1 MKWEQYR
8 SVMERY
14 AIKTDDMATEDAY
27 FMSTHMPFSSLEL
40 FRGGYYEE
48 GKMPAPTKLM
58 SEDQVFDELIYN
70 PDNEHRM
77 VIVRGNHGTGKS
89 HLIRYLKGKFERSP
103 STVYN
108 PATEQLVFLRRLNN
122 SVRGAFSQLLEQEAI
137 KDPDVAEKLRKFVAS
152 SDSKDEDS
160 FKTEILY
167 AYIAAVR
174 NDVTGETYKA
184 VKCRDIASYLA
195 DSRVSEYLLR
205 EGGAISKC
213 YTVITAPSNQ
223 ILQDTTIFTDE
234 DFNVSKIIRA
244 VMKQGDP
251 QASLFASSLKGDDFE
266 ITKLINYLNGFTREV
281 IQRCADISSE
291 NAETIFA
298 QLRRDLKKQGK
309 NLTIFIEDFTGFTGI
324 DQELITALSYE
335 HGGDYKDLCRVTS
348 VIGITNDYY
357 YAFRGNFKDRVTHQ
371 IEVTEGSYGTDEFIV
386 QMAGR
391 YLNAI
396 YSDPAELRSWNE
408 AGADLSDLPVSD
420 FKPPCDWETTTIEGK
435 QVTLY
440 PFNRHSLVA
449 LYDALATKSPRMFLK
464 NVIRAQLKEY
474 FDGKLYGDGWYFPI
488 NPSNAQMANDPH
500 SSSIDRLENISGDDK
515 NRLKAVFAIWGD
527 GSAAGVKEA
536 DGTLWFG
543 GLKQAFLADIG
554 LDAFT
559 GIGEIVDKSTG
570 KAVAPEN
577 KPNPVVGGGSKPEQK
592 PVTPEPPKVKPPVDG
607 ATKNYLK
614 FKSDITAWF
623 TKGETLKFD
632 ADYRGWLRTLVR
644 GDSKQCGAIN
654 WQDIGVPAYIAEER
668 LSDLGCYYVDD
679 QSSPANVEK
688 AIVYMDRSSESRDAL
703 MALNELN
710 YAKGWDFDGA
720 AYYQQRLITWLER
733 RKSQIIEKVT
743 AVKEGEGSLPVL
755 EWCLTI
761 QYLKACILG
770 HKIDTT
776 SPYTVINALL
786 RDYTKADNRLDKDS
800 KKPSKNTRAWND
812 MMQFVLNRKSDF
824 DSALVFLKQ
833 ASATTMGA
841 VHFAVDPNTKS
852 CYRTDELIIAVE
864 KLMAAGWDI
873 EATLP
878 NNIPQKHL
886 LYNPASLLK
895 ALYPSVKKAMAAE
908 MQESRNVMEKL
919 EGYVGELTQPNLLA
933 TLAAIQNLFSTFSA
947 NGIMGSKEL
956 RDKYEKAPIDSAK
969 TIVANVD
976 LINNAASAPVVMQLS
991 TLATNPLDV
1000 LYGFLRDIQTIAQT
1014 AEQEED
1020 KAKKAIAQIGGFAGT
1035 EALSEAALAS
1045 LDELYTQLE
1054 NMEVRENAVN

>member
-58 SEDQVFDELIYN
+58 SEDEVFEQLIYN
-70 PDNEHRM
+70 PDNDHRM
-77 VIVRGNHGTGKS
+77 IIVRGNHGTGKS

-122 SVRGAFSQLLEQEAI
+122 SVRGAFSQLLEQDAI

-174 NDVTGETYKA
+174 NDVSGETYKA
-184 VKCRDIASYLA
+184 VRCRDIASYLA

-213 YTVITAPSNQ
+213 YNVITAPSNQ

-251 QASLFASSLKGDDFE
+251 QASLFASVIKGDDFE

-281 IQRCADISSE
+281 VQRCADISSE

-335 HGGDYKDLCRVTS
+335 HGGDYQDLCRVTS

-371 IEVTEGSYGTDEFIV
+371 IEVTDRSYGTNEFIT
-386 QMAGR
+386 QMAAR

-396 YSDPAELRSWNE
+396 YCDPAELRAWNE
-408 AGADLSDLPVSD
+408 SGAVLSDMPIND
-420 FKPPCDWETTTIEGK
+420 FTPPCDWETATIAGK

-440 PFNRHSLVA
+440 PFNRHALLSL
-449 LYDALATKSPRMFLK
+449 YESLATKSPRMFLK

-474 FDGKLYGDGWYFPI
+474 FDAKLYGDAWYFPV
-488 NPSNAQMANDPH
+488 NPSNVQMANDPH
-500 SSSIDRLENISGDDK
+500 SSSIDRLENITPDDK

-527 GSAAGVKEA
+527 GSATGIKEA
-536 DGTLWFG
+536 DGSLWFG
-543 GLKQAFLADIG
+543 GLRQAFLADIG
-554 LDAFT
+554 LNSFT
-559 GIGEIVDKSTG
+559 GIGTILDKSTG
-570 KAVAPEN
+570 QAVSPAA
-577 KPNPVVGGGSKPEQK
+577 KPKPTGGAGTGPSQK
-592 PVTPEPPKVKPPVDG
+592 PVDPQPPKIDK
-607 ATKNYLK
+607 ATKDYLK
-614 FKSDITAWF
+614 YKSDITTWF
-623 TKGETLKFD
+623 TQKEKLKYD
-632 ADYRGWLRTLVR
+632 ADYRNWLRILIR
-644 GDSKQCGAIN
+644 GEAKQSGAIN

-668 LSDLGCYYVDD
+668 LSDLPCYYIDD
-679 QSSPANVEK
+679 QSNPANVEK
-688 AIVYMDRSSESRDAL
+688 AIVYLDRSAESRDVL
-703 MALNELN
+703 MALNEFN
-710 YAKGWDFDGA
+710 YANGWDFEGA

-733 RKSQIIEKVT
+733 WKPQIIEKVT
-743 AVKEGEGSLPVL
+743 ASKQGEPPLPVL

-770 HKIDTT
+770 QKVDTSSPLAAIKSLFKEFKKDDKIIRNTQEWKDLIQFVVNRKADFE
-776 SPYTVINALL
+776 SALALL
-786 RDYTKADNRLDKDS
+786 QK
-800 KKPSKNTRAWND
+800 
-812 MMQFVLNRKSDF
+812 
-824 DSALVFLKQ
+824 
-833 ASATTMGA
+833 ASATIMGA
-841 VHFAVDPNTKS
+841 VHFSVDPTTKT
-852 CYRTDELIIAVE
+852 CYRADDLIIAVE
-864 KLMAAGWDI
+864 KLMAADWDI
-873 EATLP
+873 ADTLP
-878 NNIPQKHL
+878 RDIPKNHL
-886 LYNPASLLK
+886 LYNQASLLK
-895 ALYPSVKKAMAAE
+895 ALYQSVKKAMAADARE
-908 MQESRNVMEKL
+908 AETVINGLKE
-919 EGYVGELTQPNLLA
+919 YVGELTQENLVA
-933 TLAAIQNLFSTFSA
+933 TLSAIQNLFAVYGA
-947 NGIMGSKEL
+947 NGVVGSGDLRVKYDKPPIETAKEIL
-956 RDKYEKAPIDSAK
+956 DQASLITSVATASAVKQLTAYSSNPLNALSITLDDFKAIEEKAK
-969 TIVANVD
+969 
-976 LINNAASAPVVMQLS
+976 
-991 TLATNPLDV
+991 
-1000 LYGFLRDIQTIAQT
+1000 
-1014 AEQEED
+1014 QEEA
-1020 KAKKAIAQIGGFAGT
+1020 KANKDISKAGGFVGNDDVT
-1035 EALSEAALAS
+1035 KAALES
-1045 LDELYTQLE
+1045 LQTLYTQIE
-1054 NMEVRENAVN
+1054 NMEVNTNAVN

>member
-8 SVMERY
+8 SVMEKY

-58 SEDQVFDELIYN
+58 SEDEVFEQLIYN

-103 STVYN
+103 STIYN

-122 SVRGAFSQLLEQEAI
+122 SVRGAFSQLLEQGAI

-174 NDVTGETYKA
+174 NDMSGETYKA

-195 DSRVSEYLLR
+195 DSRVSEHLLR
-205 EGGAISKC
+205 EGGAISRC
-213 YTVITAPSNQ
+213 YNVITAPSNQ
-223 ILQDTTIFTDE
+223 ILQDTTIFTEE

-251 QASLFASSLKGDDFE
+251 QASLFAASLKGDDFE
-266 ITKLINYLNGFTREV
+266 ITKLINYLNRFTREV

-335 HGGDYKDLCRVTS
+335 HGGDYADLCRVTS

-371 IEVTEGSYGTDEFIV
+371 IEVTERSYGTDEFII

-396 YSDPAELRSWNE
+396 YCDPTQLHHWTDS
-408 AGADLSDLPVSD
+408 GADLSELPISD
-420 FKPPCDWETTTIEGK
+420 FTPPCEWDTTTIGEK
-435 QVTLY
+435 KVTLY
-440 PFNRHSLVA
+440 PFNRHA
-449 LYDALATKSPRMFLK
+449 LLTLYESLATKSPRMFLK

-474 FDGKLYGDGWYFPI
+474 FDGKQYGDGWYFPL
-488 NPSNAQMANDPH
+488 NPSNAQMSNDPH
-500 SSSIDRLENISGDDK
+500 SSSIDRLESMSSDDK

-527 GSAAGVKEA
+527 GSASGVKDI
-536 DGTLWFG
+536 DGTLRFG
-543 GLKQAFLADIG
+543 GLNQAFLADVG
-554 LDAFT
+554 LNTFT

-570 KAVAPEN
+570 KAVSPT
-577 KPNPVVGGGSKPEQK
+577 VTSK
-592 PVTPEPPKVKPPVDG
+592 PVTTSGSNSVHHPTTPEPLKAKPPVDG
-607 ATKNYLK
+607 ATKNYRK
-614 FKSDITAWF
+614 FKDDITAWF
-623 TKGETLKFD
+623 TKGETLKYD
-632 ADYRGWLRTLVR
+632 PDYRGWLRTLIR
-644 GDSKQCGAIN
+644 GDSRQCGAIN
-654 WQDIGVPAYIAEER
+654 WQDSIR
-668 LSDLGCYYVDD
+668 
-679 QSSPANVEK
+679 
-688 AIVYMDRSSESRDAL
+688 RD
-703 MALNELN
+703 
-710 YAKGWDFDGA
+710 
-720 AYYQQRLITWLER
+720 
-733 RKSQIIEKVT
+733 
-743 AVKEGEGSLPVL
+743 
-755 EWCLTI
+755 
-761 QYLKACILG
+761 
-770 HKIDTT
+770 
-776 SPYTVINALL
+776 
-786 RDYTKADNRLDKDS
+786 
-800 KKPSKNTRAWND
+800 TREWND
-812 MMQFVLNRKSDF
+812 MIQFILNRKADF
-824 DSALVFLKQ
+824 DSALTFLKQ

-852 CYRTDELIIAVE
+852 CYRTDELVLAVE
-864 KLMAAGWDI
+864 KLMAADWDI

-878 NNIPQKHL
+878 GSIPQKHL
-886 LYNPASLLK
+886 LYNPATLLK
-895 ALYPSVKKAMAAE
+895 ALYPSVKKAMVADTQEAAK
-908 MQESRNVMEKL
+908 VVGKL
-919 EGYVGELTQPNLLA
+919 EEYIGELNQKNLID
-933 TLAAIQNLFSTFSA
+933 TLSAIQELFSVFSA
-947 NGIMGSKEL
+947 NGIIGSTEL
-956 RDKYEKAPIDSAK
+956 RVKYEKPPIETAK
-969 TIVANVD
+969 TVMGHVK
-976 LINNAASAPVVMQLS
+976 LINDAASVQAVKQLTAYS
-991 TLATNPLDV
+991 GNSLHV
-1000 LYGFLRDIQTIAQT
+1000 LYDFLRDIQ
-1014 AEQEED
+1014 
-1020 KAKKAIAQIGGFAGT
+1020 AIAQKADQEGAKAQKDIAATGGFAGA
-1035 EALSEAALAS
+1035 EALSEAALSSMEA
-1045 LDELYTQLE
+1045 LYAQLE
-1054 NMEVRENAVN
+1054 NMEVYENAVN

>member
-8 SVMERY
+8 TVMERY

-58 SEDQVFDELIYN
+58 SEDEVFEQLICN

-89 HLIRYLKGKFERSP
+89 HLIRYLKGKFEKSP
-103 STVYN
+103 STVYH

-122 SVRGAFSQLLEQEAI
+122 SVRGALSQLLEQDAI
-137 KDPDVAEKLRKFVAS
+137 RDPDVSEKLRKFVVS

-174 NDVTGETYKA
+174 NDVSGETYKA
-184 VKCRDIASYLA
+184 VRCRDIASYLA

-205 EGGAISKC
+205 EGGAISRC
-213 YTVITAPSNQ
+213 YNVITAPSNQ

-309 NLTIFIEDFTGFTGI
+309 NLTIFVEDFTGFTGI

-335 HGGDYKDLCRVTS
+335 HGGDYADLCRVTS

-371 IEVTEGSYGTDEFIV
+371 IEVTERSYGTDEFIV

-396 YSDPAELRSWNE
+396 YCDPAELRSWAE
-408 AGADLSDLPVSD
+408 SGANLIDLPISD
-420 FKPPCDWETTTIEGK
+420 FAPPCEWETTVIGDK
-435 QVTLY
+435 KATLY
-440 PFNRHSLVA
+440 PFNRHALLSL
-449 LYDALATKSPRMFLK
+449 YESLATKSPRMFLK

-488 NPSNAQMANDPH
+488 NPSNAQMSNDPH
-500 SSSIDRLENISGDDK
+500 SSSIDRLESMSSDDK
-515 NRLKAVFAIWGD
+515 NRLKAIFAIWGN
-527 GSAAGVKEA
+527 GSAYGVKDT
-536 DGTLWFG
+536 DGTLLFG
-543 GLKQAFLADIG
+543 GLNQAFLADVG
-554 LDAFT
+554 LQAFT
-559 GIGEIVDKSTG
+559 GIGEIVDKTTG
-570 KAVAPEN
+570 QAVAPGAI
-577 KPNPVVGGGSKPEQK
+577 PRLAAGGGNTSSQQS
-592 PVTPEPPKVKPPVDG
+592 VTPEPSKVKPPVNA
-607 ATKNYLK
+607 ATKNYQK
-614 FKSDITAWF
+614 FKNDITAWF
-623 TKGETLKFD
+623 TKGETLKYD

-644 GDSKQCGAIN
+644 GDSRQCGAIN
-654 WQDIGVPAYIAEER
+654 WQDIGIPAYIAEER
-668 LSDLGCYYVDD
+668 LSDLGCYYIDD
-679 QSSPANVEK
+679 QSAPINVDR

-710 YAKGWDFDGA
+710 HAKDWDFEGA

-733 RKSQIIEKVT
+733 RKDEIIKKVT
-743 AVKEGEGSLPVL
+743 AVEQGEDSLPVL
-755 EWCLTI
+755 EWCLAI
-761 QYLKACILG
+761 QYLKARILG
-770 HKIDTT
+770 QKVDTS
-776 SPYTVINALL
+776 SPYNVIKCLFKDFKKDDSIK
-786 RDYTKADNRLDKDS
+786 RD
-800 KKPSKNTRAWND
+800 TREWNE
-812 MMQFVLNRKSDF
+812 MIQFVLNHKADF
-824 DSALVFLKQ
+824 DSALTFLKQ

-841 VHFAVDPNTKS
+841 VHFSVDSNTKS
-852 CYRTDELIIAVE
+852 CYRIDELVLAVE
-864 KLMAAGWDI
+864 RLMAADWDI
-873 EATLP
+873 EAQLP
-878 NNIPQKHL
+878 RSIPQKHL
-886 LYNPASLLK
+886 LYNPATLLK
-895 ALYPSVKKAMAAE
+895 ALYPSVKKAMAADT
-908 MQESRNVMEKL
+908 QEAATVIGKL
-919 EGYVGELTQPNLLA
+919 EDYVGELTQENLMKA
-933 TLAAIQNLFSTFSA
+933 LAAVQDLFSVFSA
-947 NGIMGSKEL
+947 NGIMGSTEL
-956 RDKYEKAPIDSAK
+956 RVKYEKPPIEIAK
-969 TIVANVD
+969 TVLKHFD
-976 LINNAASAPVVMQLS
+976 LIHNATAVSAVRQLTAYS
-991 TLATNPLDV
+991 GNSLHV
-1000 LYGFLRDIQTIAQT
+1000 LYDFLRDIQMIAQK
-1014 AEQEED
+1014 ADQEGA
-1020 KAKKAIAQIGGFAGT
+1020 KARKDIAATGGFADT

-1045 LDELYTQLE
+1045 IESLYAWLE
-1054 NMEVRENAVN
+1054 SMEVYENADN

>member
-8 SVMERY
+8 SIMERY

-27 FMSTHMPFSSLEL
+27 FMSTHMPFSSLE
-40 FRGGYYEE
+40 FFHGGYYEE

-58 SEDQVFDELIYN
+58 SEDEVFEQLIYN
-70 PDNEHRM
+70 PHNEHRM
-77 VIVRGNHGTGKS
+77 VIVRGGHGTGKS

-108 PATEQLVFLRRLNN
+108 PTTEQLVFLRRLNN
-122 SVRGAFSQLLEQEAI
+122 SVRGAFSQLLDQEAI

-167 AYIAAVR
+167 DYIAAVR
-174 NDVTGETYKA
+174 NDASGETYKA
-184 VKCRDIASYLA
+184 VRCRDIASYLA
-195 DSRVSEYLLR
+195 DSRVSEHLLR

-213 YTVITAPSNQ
+213 YNVITAPSNQ

-266 ITKLINYLNGFTREV
+266 ISKLINYLNGFTREV

-291 NAETIFA
+291 NAEAVFA
-298 QLRRDLKKQGK
+298 QLRRDLKRQGK

-335 HGGDYKDLCRVTS
+335 HGGDYNDLCRVTS

-371 IEVTEGSYGTDEFIV
+371 IEVTERSYGTDEFIV

-396 YSDPAELRSWNE
+396 YCDPTELRSWNE
-408 AGADLSDLPVSD
+408 SGADIHDLPISN
-420 FKPPCDWETTTIEGK
+420 FTPPCDWETTTIEGK

-440 PFNRHSLVA
+440 PFNRHSLLA
-449 LYDALATKSPRMFLK
+449 LYEALATKNPRMFLK

-474 FDGKLYGDGWYFPI
+474 FDGKLYGDGWYFPL

-500 SSSIDRLENISGDDK
+500 SSSIDRLENIGTDDK

-527 GSAAGVKEA
+527 GSASGVKEA
-536 DGTLWFG
+536 DGTLRFG

-559 GIGEIVDKSTG
+559 GIGEIIDRSAG
-570 KAVAPEN
+570 KAVSPVDQNKLVAGSGN
-577 KPNPVVGGGSKPEQK
+577 KPEYK
-592 PVTPEPPKVKPPVDG
+592 PVIPESPQAKPPVDG

-614 FKSDITAWF
+614 FKNDITAWF
-623 TKGETLKFD
+623 TKNETLKYD
-632 ADYRGWLRTLVR
+632 VDYRGWLRTLVR

-654 WQDIGVPAYIAEER
+654 WQDIGIPAYIAEER
-668 LSDLGCYYVDD
+668 LSDLGCYYIDD
-679 QSSPANVEK
+679 QSAPANVDK

-710 YAKGWDFDGA
+710 YAKGWDFEGA

-743 AVKEGEGSLPVL
+743 ATKSGEESLPVL
-755 EWCLTI
+755 EWCLAI
-761 QYLKACILG
+761 QYLKACILDQ
-770 HKIDTT
+770 KVDTS
-776 SPYTVINALL
+776 SPYTTINSLFKDFKKDDNIK
-786 RDYTKADNRLDKDS
+786 RD
-800 KKPSKNTRAWND
+800 TREWND
-812 MMQFVLNRKSDF
+812 MVQFVLNRKADF
-824 DSALVFLKQ
+824 ESALTFLKQ

-852 CYRTDELIIAVE
+852 CFRADELVAAVE
-864 KLMAAGWDI
+864 KLIAADWDI
-873 EATLP
+873 EAELP
-878 NNIPQKHL
+878 DTIPQKHL
-886 LYNPASLLK
+886 LYNPAMLLK
-895 ALYPSVKKAMAAE
+895 ALYPSVKKAMVADTQEAATVV
-908 MQESRNVMEKL
+908 SKL
-919 EGYVGELTQPNLLA
+919 EGYIGKLTQENLVAALS
-933 TLAAIQNLFSTFSA
+933 AIQNLFAVFAA
-947 NGIMGSKEL
+947 NGIIGSVEL
-956 RDKYEKAPIDSAK
+956 RVKYDKPPIDTAK
-969 TIVANVD
+969 DIMSHVK
-976 LINNAASAPVVMQLS
+976 LINSAANASAVKQLTTYAS
-991 TLATNPLDV
+991 NPLNA
-1000 LYGFLRDIQTIAQT
+1000 LYVYLRDIQDIAQK
-1014 AEQEED
+1014 AEREE
-1020 KAKKAIAQIGGFAGT
+1020 ANAQKDITKTGGFSGAD
-1035 EALSEAALAS
+1035 ALSEAALAS
-1045 LDELYTQLE
+1045 MDALCTQLE
-1054 NMEVRENAVN
+1054 NMEVYENAVN

>member
-58 SEDQVFDELIYN
+58 SEDEVFEQLIYN

-77 VIVRGNHGTGKS
+77 IIVRGNHGTGKS

-122 SVRGAFSQLLEQEAI
+122 SVRGAFSQLLAQDAI

-174 NDVTGETYKA
+174 NDVSGETYKA

-195 DSRVSEYLLR
+195 DSRVSEHLLR

-213 YTVITAPSNQ
+213 YNVITAPSNQ

-335 HGGDYKDLCRVTS
+335 HGGDYQDLCRVTS

-371 IEVTEGSYGTDEFIV
+371 IEVTDRSYGTDEFII

-396 YSDPAELRSWNE
+396 YSDPAELRNWYES
-408 AGADLSDLPVSD
+408 GADLGDLPISD
-420 FKPPCDWETTTIEGK
+420 FTPPCDWETTTIEGK
-435 QVTLY
+435 EVTLY
-440 PFNRHSLVA
+440 PFNRHSLLT
-449 LYDALATKSPRMFLK
+449 LYEALATKSPRMFLK

-474 FDGKLYGDGWYFPI
+474 FDGKLYGDVWYFPM

-500 SSSIDRLENISGDDK
+500 SSAIDRLENISTDDK

-527 GSAAGVKEA
+527 GSAAGVKES

-543 GLKQAFLADIG
+543 GLRQAFLADIG
-554 LDAFT
+554 LEAFS
-559 GIGEIVDKSTG
+559 GIGEIVDKTTG
-570 KAVAPEN
+570 TTVSSDVQP
-577 KPNPVVGGGSKPEQK
+577 K
-592 PVTPEPPKVKPPVDG
+592 PVTDGGEKPDQKPIVPEPPKPRPPVDA

-623 TKGETLKFD
+623 TKNEPLKFD

-668 LSDLGCYYVDD
+668 LSDLGCYYIDD
-679 QSSPANVEK
+679 QSAPANVDK

-710 YAKGWDFDGA
+710 YAKGWDFEDA

-733 RKSQIIEKVT
+733 RRSQIIEKVT
-743 AVKEGEGSLPVL
+743 ATKQGAESLPVL
-755 EWCLTI
+755 EWCLAI

-770 HKIDTT
+770 QKVDTS
-776 SPYTVINALL
+776 SPHAVIKSLFKDFKKDDNIK
-786 RDYTKADNRLDKDS
+786 RD
-800 KKPSKNTRAWND
+800 TREWND
-812 MMQFVLNRKSDF
+812 MIQFVLNRKADF
-824 DSALVFLKQ
+824 ESALIFLKQ

-852 CYRTDELIIAVE
+852 CFRADELVAAVE
-864 KLMAAGWDI
+864 KLMAADWDI
-873 EATLP
+873 EAELP
-878 NNIPQKHL
+878 NSIPQKHL
-886 LYNPASLLK
+886 LYNPATLLK
-895 ALYPSVKKAMAAE
+895 ALYPSVKRAMAADA
-908 MQESRNVMEKL
+908 QEAAAVVGKL
-919 EGYVGELTQPNLLA
+919 EGYIGKLTQENLIA
-933 TLAAIQNLFSTFSA
+933 AFSAIQSLFAVFAA
-947 NGIMGSKEL
+947 NGIIGSAEL
-956 RDKYEKAPIDSAK
+956 QVKYDKPPIDTAK
-969 TIVANVD
+969 GILAYVK
-976 LINNAASAPVVMQLS
+976 LINDAADAPAVKQL
-991 TLATNPLDV
+991 TVYAANPLNA
-1000 LYGFLRDIQTIAQT
+1000 LYVILRDIQTIAQK
-1014 AEQEED
+1014 AEQEEA
-1020 KAKKAIAQIGGFAGT
+1020 KAQKDIGNAGGFVGT
-1035 EALSEAALAS
+1035 DALSEAALAS
-1045 LDELYTQLE
+1045 MDALCTQLE
-1054 NMEVRENAVN
+1054 NMEVYENVAN

>member
-8 SVMERY
+8 STMERY

-27 FMSTHMPFSSLEL
+27 FMSTHMLFSSLEL

-48 GKMPAPTKLM
+48 GKMPALTKLM
-58 SEDQVFDELIYN
+58 SEDEVFEQLIYN

-77 VIVRGNHGTGKS
+77 IIVRGNHGTGKS

-108 PATEQLVFLRRLNN
+108 PVTEQLVFLRRLNN
-122 SVRGAFSQLLEQEAI
+122 SVRGAFSQLLEQGAI

-152 SDSKDEDS
+152 SDSKDENS

-174 NDVTGETYKA
+174 NDLSGEIYKA
-184 VKCRDIASYLA
+184 VECRDIASYLA

-205 EGGAISKC
+205 EGGAISRC
-213 YTVITAPSNQ
+213 YNIITAPSNQ
-223 ILQDTTIFTDE
+223 ILQETTIFTAE
-234 DFNVSKIIRA
+234 DFNVPKIIRD

-251 QASLFASSLKGDDFE
+251 QASLFATSLKGDDFE

-335 HGGDYKDLCRVTS
+335 HGGDYADLCRVTS
-348 VIGITNDYY
+348 IIGITNDYY

-371 IEVTEGSYGTDEFIV
+371 IEVTDRSYGTDEFIV

-396 YSDPAELRSWNE
+396 YCDPAELRSWADSN
-408 AGADLSDLPVSD
+408 ADLSDLPISD
-420 FKPPCDWETTTIEGK
+420 FTPPCEWETTTIGEK
-435 QVTLY
+435 RITLY
-440 PFNRHSLVA
+440 PFNRQA
-449 LYDALATKSPRMFLK
+449 LLTLYESLATKSPRMFLK

-474 FDGKLYGDGWYFPI
+474 FDGKQYGDRWYFPI
-488 NPSNAQMANDPH
+488 NPSNAQMANAPH
-500 SSSIDRLENISGDDK
+500 SSSIDRLENINTDDK

-527 GSAAGVKEA
+527 GSATGVKEA

-554 LDAFT
+554 LGTFS
-559 GIGEIVDKSTG
+559 GIGEIVDKVTG
-570 KAVAPEN
+570 QVVSPDAESEPVA
-577 KPNPVVGGGSKPEQK
+577 GDGSKPDQK
-592 PVTPEPPKVKPPVDG
+592 PAGPEPSKAKAPVDG
-607 ATKNYLK
+607 ATKSYLK
-614 FKSDITAWF
+614 FRDDITAWF
-623 TKGETLKFD
+623 TKGETLKYD
-632 ADYRGWLRTLVR
+632 ADYRGWLRVFAR
-644 GDSKQCGAIN
+644 GDSRQCGAIN

-668 LSDLGCYYVDD
+668 LSDLGCYYIDD
-679 QSSPANVEK
+679 QSAPANIDK
-688 AIVYMDRSSESRDAL
+688 AIVYMDRSAESRDAL

-710 YAKGWDFDGA
+710 YAKGWEFESA

-743 AVKEGEGSLPVL
+743 ATKRGEESLPVL
-755 EWCLTI
+755 EWCLAI

-770 HKIDTT
+770 QKVDT
-776 SPYTVINALL
+776 SSSYAAIKSLFEDFKMDDNIK
-786 RDYTKADNRLDKDS
+786 RD
-800 KKPSKNTRAWND
+800 TREWND
-812 MMQFVLNRKSDF
+812 MIQFVLNRKADF
-824 DSALVFLKQ
+824 ESALTFLKQ

-852 CYRTDELIIAVE
+852 CFRTDELVVAVE
-864 KLMAAGWDI
+864 KLMAADWDI
-873 EATLP
+873 EAELP
-878 NNIPQKHL
+878 GSVPQKHL
-886 LYNPASLLK
+886 LYNPATLLK
-895 ALYPSVKKAMAAE
+895 TLYPSVKKAMAADT
-908 MQESRNVMEKL
+908 QEAANVVEKL
-919 EGYVGELTQPNLLA
+919 EGYVGDLTQENLIASLS
-933 TLAAIQNLFSTFSA
+933 AIQDLFAVFAA
-947 NGIMGSKEL
+947 NGIIGSADL
-956 RDKYEKAPIDSAK
+956 RVKYDKPPIDTAK
-969 TIVANVD
+969 AVAAHIK
-976 LINNAASAPVVMQLS
+976 LINDAASVSAVKQLTAYS
-991 TLATNPLDV
+991 ANPLNA
-1000 LYGFLRDIQTIAQT
+1000 LYDFLRDIQMIAQK
-1014 AEQEED
+1014 AEQEEER
-1020 KAKKAIAQIGGFAGT
+1020 AKKDIAKNGGFAGT
-1035 EALSEAALAS
+1035 EALSEAALDS
-1045 LDELYTQLE
+1045 MKVLYTQLE
-1054 NMEVRENAVN
+1054 NVEVYEIAVN

>member
-48 GKMPAPTKLM
+48 GKMPAPTSLL
-58 SEDQVFDELIYN
+58 SEDEVFKQLIYN

-89 HLIRYLKGKFERSP
+89 HLIRYLKGKFERSS

-122 SVRGAFSQLLEQEAI
+122 SVRGAFSQLLEQGAI
-137 KDPDVAEKLRKFVAS
+137 KDPGVAEKLRKFVLS

-174 NDVTGETYKA
+174 NDVSGETYKA

-195 DSRVSEYLLR
+195 DSRVSEHLLR
-205 EGGAISKC
+205 EGGAISRC
-213 YTVITAPSNQ
+213 YNVITAPSNQ

-251 QASLFASSLKGDDFE
+251 QASLVASSLKGDDFE

-335 HGGDYKDLCRVTS
+335 HGGDYADLCRVTS

-371 IEVTEGSYGTDEFIV
+371 IEVTERSYGTDEFII

-396 YSDPAELRSWNE
+396 YCDPAELRSWTE
-408 AGADLSDLPVSD
+408 SGADLSDLPISD
-420 FKPPCDWETTTIEGK
+420 FTPPCEWETTTIGDKE
-435 QVTLY
+435 VTLY
-440 PFNRHSLVA
+440 PFNRRA
-449 LYDALATKSPRMFLK
+449 LLTLYESLATKSPRMFLK

-474 FDGKLYGDGWYFPI
+474 FDGKQYGDGWYFPI

-500 SSSIDRLENISGDDK
+500 SSSIDRLENISDDDK
-515 NRLKAVFAIWGD
+515 NRLKAVFAVWGD
-527 GSAAGVKEA
+527 GSAAGVRDA
-536 DGTLWFG
+536 DGTLCFG
-543 GLKQAFLADIG
+543 GVKQAFLIDIG
-554 LDAFT
+554 LDAFA
-559 GIGEIVDKSTG
+559 GIGEIVDKTTG
-570 KAVAPEN
+570 QAISPDAMPKPIAGGEN
-577 KPNPVVGGGSKPEQK
+577 TPDQNPT
-592 PVTPEPPKVKPPVDG
+592 TPDPPKAKPPVDG

-614 FKSDITAWF
+614 FKSDITGWF
-623 TKGETLKFD
+623 TKGETLKYD

-654 WQDIGVPAYIAEER
+654 WQDIGVPAFIAEER
-668 LSDLGCYYVDD
+668 LSDLGCYYIDD
-679 QSSPANVEK
+679 QSAPANIDK

-710 YAKGWDFDGA
+710 YSKGWDFEGA

-743 AVKEGEGSLPVL
+743 ATKQGEDSLPVL
-755 EWCLTI
+755 EWCLAI
-761 QYLKACILG
+761 QYLKACVLG
-770 HKIDTT
+770 QKVDTS
-776 SPYTVINALL
+776 SPYAVIKSLFKDFKKDDSIK
-786 RDYTKADNRLDKDS
+786 RD
-800 KKPSKNTRAWND
+800 TREWND
-812 MMQFVLNRKSDF
+812 MIQFVLNRKSDF
-824 DSALVFLKQ
+824 DSALTFLKQ

-852 CYRTDELIIAVE
+852 CFRTDELVIAVE
-864 KLMAAGWDI
+864 KLMAADWDI
-873 EATLP
+873 EAKLP
-878 NNIPQKHL
+878 SNIPQKHL
-886 LYNPASLLK
+886 LYNHATLLK
-895 ALYPSVKKAMAAE
+895 ALYPSVKKAMTAETQEAAK
-908 MQESRNVMEKL
+908 VVGKL
-919 EGYVGELTQPNLLA
+919 EDYIGELTQKNLIDS
-933 TLAAIQNLFSTFSA
+933 LAAIQDLFSVFSA
-947 NGIMGSKEL
+947 NGIMGSTEL
-956 RDKYEKAPIDSAK
+956 RVKYEKPPIETAK
-969 TIVANVD
+969 TVMEHIKV
-976 LINNAASAPVVMQLS
+976 INDATSESAVKQLTAFSGNSLNA
-991 TLATNPLDV
+991 
-1000 LYGFLRDIQTIAQT
+1000 LYVFLRDIQTIAQK
-1014 AEQEED
+1014 ADQEGE
-1020 KAKKAIAQIGGFAGT
+1020 KARKDIAATGDFVGT
-1035 EALSEAALAS
+1035 DALSEAALAS
-1045 LDELYTQLE
+1045 MDALCTQLE
-1054 NMEVRENAVN
+1054 NMEVYVNAAD

>member
-58 SEDQVFDELIYN
+58 SEDEVFEQLIYN

-77 VIVRGNHGTGKS
+77 IIVRGNHGTGKS

-122 SVRGAFSQLLEQEAI
+122 SVRGAFSQLLEQDAI

-174 NDVTGETYKA
+174 NDVSGETYKA
-184 VKCRDIASYLA
+184 VKCRDIASYLS

-213 YTVITAPSNQ
+213 YNVITAPSNQ

-335 HGGDYKDLCRVTS
+335 HGGDYQDLCRVTS

-371 IEVTEGSYGTDEFIV
+371 IEVTDRSYGTDEFIV

-396 YSDPAELRSWNE
+396 YCDPAELRSWYE
-408 AGADLSDLPVSD
+408 SGADLSDLPISD
-420 FKPPCDWETTTIEGK
+420 FAPPCDWETTTIEGK

-440 PFNRHSLVA
+440 PFNRHSLLA
-449 LYDALATKSPRMFLK
+449 LYEALATKSPRMFLK

-474 FDGKLYGDGWYFPI
+474 FDGKQYGEGWYFPM

-500 SSSIDRLENISGDDK
+500 SSAIDRLENISNDDK
-515 NRLKAVFAIWGD
+515 NRLKAIFAIWGD
-527 GSAAGVKEA
+527 GSAAGVKET

-543 GLKQAFLADIG
+543 GLRQAFLADIG
-554 LDAFT
+554 LEAFS
-559 GIGEIVDKSTG
+559 GIGEIVDKTTG
-570 KAVAPEN
+570 TAVSSDVQP
-577 KPNPVVGGGSKPEQK
+577 K
-592 PVTPEPPKVKPPVDG
+592 PVTDGGEKPDQKPIVPEPPKPRPPVDA

-623 TKGETLKFD
+623 TKNESLKFD
-632 ADYRGWLRTLVR
+632 ADYRGWLRTLVH

-668 LSDLGCYYVDD
+668 LSDLGCYYIDD
-679 QSSPANVEK
+679 QSAPANVDK

-710 YAKGWDFDGA
+710 YAKGWDFEDA

-733 RKSQIIEKVT
+733 RRSQIIEKVT
-743 AVKEGEGSLPVL
+743 ATKQGAESLPVL
-755 EWCLTI
+755 EWCLAI

-770 HKIDTT
+770 QKVDTS
-776 SPYTVINALL
+776 SPHAVIKSLFKDFKKDDNIK
-786 RDYTKADNRLDKDS
+786 RD
-800 KKPSKNTRAWND
+800 TREWND
-812 MMQFVLNRKSDF
+812 MIQFVLNRKADF
-824 DSALVFLKQ
+824 ESALTFLKQ

-852 CYRTDELIIAVE
+852 CFRADELVAAVE
-864 KLMAAGWDI
+864 KLMAADWDI
-873 EATLP
+873 EAELP
-878 NNIPQKHL
+878 NSIPQKHL
-886 LYNPASLLK
+886 LYNPATLLK
-895 ALYPSVKKAMAAE
+895 ALYPSVKKAMAADA
-908 MQESRNVMEKL
+908 QEAATVIGKL
-919 EGYVGELTQPNLLA
+919 EGYIGKLTQENLIA
-933 TLAAIQNLFSTFSA
+933 AFSAIQSLFAVFAA
-947 NGIMGSKEL
+947 NGIIGSAEL
-956 RDKYEKAPIDSAK
+956 RVKYDKPPIDTAK
-969 TIVANVD
+969 DILAYVK
-976 LINNAASAPVVMQLS
+976 LINDAAGASAVKQL
-991 TLATNPLDV
+991 TIYAANPLNA
-1000 LYGFLRDIQTIAQT
+1000 LYVILRDIQAIAQK
-1014 AEQEED
+1014 AEQEEA
-1020 KAKKAIAQIGGFAGT
+1020 KAQKDIGNAGGFAGT
-1035 EALSEAALAS
+1035 DALSEAALAS
-1045 LDELYTQLE
+1045 MDALCTQLE
-1054 NMEVRENAVN
+1054 NMEVYENVAN

>member
-58 SEDQVFDELIYN
+58 SEDEVFEQLIYN

-77 VIVRGNHGTGKS
+77 IIVRGNHGTGKS
-89 HLIRYLKGKFERSP
+89 HLIRYLKGRFERSP

-137 KDPDVAEKLRKFVAS
+137 KDPDIAEKLRKFVAS

-174 NDVTGETYKA
+174 NDVSGENYKP

-213 YTVITAPSNQ
+213 YNVITAPSNQ

-335 HGGDYKDLCRVTS
+335 HGGDYQDLCRVTS

-357 YAFRGNFKDRVTHQ
+357 YAFRGNFKDRVTYQ
-371 IEVTEGSYGTDEFIV
+371 IEVTDRSYGTDEFIV

-396 YSDPAELRSWNE
+396 YSDPADLRSWYE
-408 AGADLSDLPVSD
+408 SGADLDDLPISD
-420 FKPPCDWETTTIEGK
+420 FAPPCDWETTTIKGK

-440 PFNRHSLVA
+440 PFNRHSLLA
-449 LYDALATKSPRMFLK
+449 LYEALATKSPRMFLK

-474 FDGKLYGDGWYFPI
+474 FDGKLYGDGWYFPM

-500 SSSIDRLENISGDDK
+500 SSAIDRLENISTDDK

-527 GSAAGVKEA
+527 GSAAGVKET

-543 GLKQAFLADIG
+543 GLRQAFLADIG
-554 LDAFT
+554 LEAFS
-559 GIGEIVDKSTG
+559 GIGEIVDKTTG
-570 KAVAPEN
+570 TAVSSDVQP
-577 KPNPVVGGGSKPEQK
+577 K
-592 PVTPEPPKVKPPVDG
+592 PVTDGGEKPDQKPIVPEPPKPRPPVDA

-623 TKGETLKFD
+623 TKNEPLKFD
-632 ADYRGWLRTLVR
+632 ADYRSWLRTLVR

-668 LSDLGCYYVDD
+668 LSDLGCYYIDD
-679 QSSPANVEK
+679 QSAPANVDK

-710 YAKGWDFDGA
+710 YAKGWDFEDA

-733 RKSQIIEKVT
+733 RRSQIIEKVT
-743 AVKEGEGSLPVL
+743 ATKQGAESLPVL
-755 EWCLTI
+755 EWCLAI

-770 HKIDTT
+770 QKVDTS
-776 SPYTVINALL
+776 SPHAVIKSLFKDFKKDDNIK
-786 RDYTKADNRLDKDS
+786 RD
-800 KKPSKNTRAWND
+800 TREWND
-812 MMQFVLNRKSDF
+812 MIQFVLNRKADF
-824 DSALVFLKQ
+824 ESALIFLKQ

-852 CYRTDELIIAVE
+852 CFRADGLVAAVE
-864 KLMAAGWDI
+864 KLMAVDWDI
-873 EATLP
+873 EAELP
-878 NNIPQKHL
+878 NSIPQKHL
-886 LYNPASLLK
+886 LYNPATLLK
-895 ALYPSVKKAMAAE
+895 ALYPSVKKAMAADA
-908 MQESRNVMEKL
+908 QEAATVVGKL
-919 EGYVGELTQPNLLA
+919 EGYIGKLTQENLIA
-933 TLAAIQNLFSTFSA
+933 AFSAIQSLFAVFAA
-947 NGIMGSKEL
+947 NGIIGSAEL
-956 RDKYEKAPIDSAK
+956 RVKYDKPPIDTAK
-969 TIVANVD
+969 DILAYVK
-976 LINNAASAPVVMQLS
+976 LINDAAGASAVKQL
-991 TLATNPLDV
+991 TVYAANPLNA
-1000 LYGFLRDIQTIAQT
+1000 LYVILRDIQAIAQK
-1014 AEQEED
+1014 AEQEEA
-1020 KAKKAIAQIGGFAGT
+1020 KAQKDIVNAGGFAAT
-1035 EALSEAALAS
+1035 DALSEAALAS
-1045 LDELYTQLE
+1045 MDALCTQLE
-1054 NMEVRENAVN
+1054 NMEVYENVAN

>member
-58 SEDQVFDELIYN
+58 SEDEVFEQLIYN
-70 PDNEHRM
+70 PDNDHRM
-77 VIVRGNHGTGKS
+77 IIVRGNHGTGKS

-122 SVRGAFSQLLEQEAI
+122 SVRGAFSQLLEQDAI

-174 NDVTGETYKA
+174 NDVSGETYKA
-184 VKCRDIASYLA
+184 VRCRDIASYLA

-213 YTVITAPSNQ
+213 YNVITAPSNQ

-234 DFNVSKIIRA
+234 DFNISKIIRA

-251 QASLFASSLKGDDFE
+251 QASLFASVIKGDDFE

-281 IQRCADISSE
+281 VQRCADISSE

-335 HGGDYKDLCRVTS
+335 HGGDYQDLCRVTS

-371 IEVTEGSYGTDEFIV
+371 IEVTDRSYGTNEFIT
-386 QMAGR
+386 QMAAR

-396 YSDPAELRSWNE
+396 YCDPAEIRAWNE
-408 AGADLSDLPVSD
+408 SGAELSDMPISN
-420 FKPPCDWETTTIEGK
+420 FTPPCDWETTTIEGK

-440 PFNRHSLVA
+440 PFNRHALLA
-449 LYDALATKSPRMFLK
+449 LYESLATKSPRMFLK

-474 FDGKLYGDGWYFPI
+474 FDAKLYGDAWYFPV
-488 NPSNAQMANDPH
+488 NPSNVQMGNDPH
-500 SSSIDRLENISGDDK
+500 SSSIDRLENITPDDK

-527 GSAAGVKEA
+527 GSATGIKEA
-536 DGTLWFG
+536 DGSLWFG
-543 GLKQAFLADIG
+543 GLRQAFLADIG
-554 LDAFT
+554 LGNFA
-559 GIGEIVDKSTG
+559 GIGAILDKSTG
-570 KAVAPEN
+570 QAVSPAPQP
-577 KPNPVVGGGSKPEQK
+577 KPTGGAGTGSSQK
-592 PVTPEPPKVKPPVDG
+592 PVEPQPPKVDK
-607 ATKNYLK
+607 ATKDYLK
-614 FKSDITAWF
+614 YKSDITAWF
-623 TKGETLKFD
+623 TQKEKLKFD
-632 ADYRGWLRTLVR
+632 ADYRGWLRILVR
-644 GDSKQCGAIN
+644 GEAKQSGAIN
-654 WQDIGVPAYIAEER
+654 WQDIGIPAYVAEER
-668 LSDLGCYYVDD
+668 LSELAYYYIDD
-679 QSSPANVEK
+679 QSNPASAEK
-688 AIVYMDRSSESRDAL
+688 AIVYMDRSAESRDVL
-703 MALNELN
+703 MALNEHN
-710 YAKGWDFDGA
+710 YANGWDFEGA

-733 RKSQIIEKVT
+733 KKPEIIEKTT
-743 AVKEGEGSLPVL
+743 ASKQGESPLPVL
-755 EWCLTI
+755 EWCLTL

-770 HKIDTT
+770 QKVDTS
-776 SPYTVINALL
+776 SPYATIKSLFNEFIK
-786 RDYTKADNRLDKDS
+786 DDKI
-800 KKPSKNTRAWND
+800 KRNTQEWKD
-812 MMQFVLNRKSDF
+812 LIQFVVNRKSDF
-824 DSALVFLKQ
+824 ESALKFIQK
-833 ASATTMGA
+833 ASATIMGA
-841 VHFAVDPNTKS
+841 VHYSVVPETKT

-864 KLMAAGWDI
+864 KLMAADWDI
-873 EATLP
+873 SATLP
-878 NNIPQKHL
+878 RDIPKNHM
-886 LYNPASLLK
+886 LYNHASLLK
-895 ALYPSVKKAMAAE
+895 ALYPSIKKAMAADAKE
-908 MQESRNVMEKL
+908 ASTVIKGL
-919 EGYVGELTQPNLLA
+919 EEYVGELTQDNLVA
-933 TLAAIQNLFSTFSA
+933 TLSAIQDLFAVYAA
-947 NGIMGSKEL
+947 NGVMGSAEL
-956 RDKYEKAPIDSAK
+956 RVKYDKPPIETAK
-969 TIVANVD
+969 TILDNVSLISNVATAPPVKQ
-976 LINNAASAPVVMQLS
+976 LIAYSG
-991 TLATNPLDV
+991 NPLNALSV
-1000 LYGFLRDIQTIAQT
+1000 FLDEFKSIAEKAELEESKANKDIS
-1014 AEQEED
+1014 
-1020 KAKKAIAQIGGFAGT
+1020 KAGGFAGNDAVT
-1035 EALSEAALAS
+1035 QAALAS
-1045 LDELYTQLE
+1045 LQALYTQIE
-1054 NMEVRENAVN
+1054 NMEVYTNAVN

>member
-27 FMSTHMPFSSLEL
+27 FMSTHMPFSALEL

-58 SEDQVFDELIYN
+58 SEDEVFEQLIYN

-77 VIVRGNHGTGKS
+77 IIVRGNHGTGKS
-89 HLIRYLKGKFERSP
+89 HLIRYLKGRFERSP

-137 KDPDVAEKLRKFVAS
+137 KDPDIAEKLRKFVAS

-174 NDVTGETYKA
+174 NDVSGENYKP

-213 YTVITAPSNQ
+213 YNVITAPSNQ

-335 HGGDYKDLCRVTS
+335 HGGDYQDLCRVTS

-371 IEVTEGSYGTDEFIV
+371 IEVTDRSYGTDEFIV

-396 YSDPAELRSWNE
+396 YSDPADFRSWYE
-408 AGADLSDLPVSD
+408 FGADLDDLPISD
-420 FKPPCDWETTTIEGK
+420 FAPPCDWETTTIKGK

-440 PFNRHSLVA
+440 PFNRHSLLA
-449 LYDALATKSPRMFLK
+449 LYEALATKSPRMFLK

-474 FDGKLYGDGWYFPI
+474 FDGKLYGDGWYFPM
-488 NPSNAQMANDPH
+488 NPSNVQMANDPH
-500 SSSIDRLENISGDDK
+500 SSAIDRLENISTDDK

-527 GSAAGVKEA
+527 GSAAGVKET

-543 GLKQAFLADIG
+543 GLRQAFLADIG
-554 LDAFT
+554 LEAFS
-559 GIGEIVDKSTG
+559 GIGEIVDKTTG
-570 KAVAPEN
+570 TAVSSDVQP
-577 KPNPVVGGGSKPEQK
+577 K
-592 PVTPEPPKVKPPVDG
+592 PVTDGGEKPDQKPIVPEPPKPRPPVDA

-623 TKGETLKFD
+623 TKNEPLKFD

-668 LSDLGCYYVDD
+668 LSDLGCYYIDD
-679 QSSPANVEK
+679 QSAPANVDK

-703 MALNELN
+703 MALNEMN
-710 YAKGWDFDGA
+710 YAKGWDFEDA

-733 RKSQIIEKVT
+733 RRSQIIEKVT
-743 AVKEGEGSLPVL
+743 ATKQGAESLPVL
-755 EWCLTI
+755 EWCLAI

-770 HKIDTT
+770 QKVDTS
-776 SPYTVINALL
+776 SPHAVIKSLFKDFKKDDNIK
-786 RDYTKADNRLDKDS
+786 RD
-800 KKPSKNTRAWND
+800 TREWND
-812 MMQFVLNRKSDF
+812 MIQFVLNRKADF
-824 DSALVFLKQ
+824 ESALIFLKQ

-852 CYRTDELIIAVE
+852 CFRADELVAAVE
-864 KLMAAGWDI
+864 KLMAVDWDI
-873 EATLP
+873 EAELP
-878 NNIPQKHL
+878 NSIPQKHL
-886 LYNPASLLK
+886 LYNPATLLK
-895 ALYPSVKKAMAAE
+895 ALYPSVKRAMAADA
-908 MQESRNVMEKL
+908 QEAAAVVGKL
-919 EGYVGELTQPNLLA
+919 EGYIGKLTQENLIA
-933 TLAAIQNLFSTFSA
+933 AFSAIQSLFAVFAA
-947 NGIMGSKEL
+947 NGIIGSTEL
-956 RDKYEKAPIDSAK
+956 QVKYDKPPIDTAK
-969 TIVANVD
+969 GILAYVK
-976 LINNAASAPVVMQLS
+976 LINDAADAPAVKQL
-991 TLATNPLDV
+991 TVYAANPLNA
-1000 LYGFLRDIQTIAQT
+1000 LYVILRDIQTIAQK
-1014 AEQEED
+1014 AEQEET
-1020 KAKKAIAQIGGFAGT
+1020 KAQKDIVNTGGFAGT
-1035 EALSEAALAS
+1035 DTLSEAALAS
-1045 LDELYTQLE
+1045 MDALCTQLE
-1054 NMEVRENAVN
+1054 NMEVYENVAN

>member
-8 SVMERY
+8 SVMERC

-27 FMSTHMPFSSLEL
+27 FMSTHMPFSSLEF

-58 SEDQVFDELIYN
+58 SEDEVFDQLIYN
-70 PDNEHRM
+70 PDNDHRM
-77 VIVRGNHGTGKS
+77 IIVRGNHGTGKS

-122 SVRGAFSQLLEQEAI
+122 SVRGAFSQLLEQDAI

-174 NDVTGETYKA
+174 NDASGETYKA
-184 VKCRDIASYLA
+184 VMCRDIASYLA

-213 YTVITAPSNQ
+213 YNVITAPSNQ

-251 QASLFASSLKGDDFE
+251 QASLFASGLKGDNYE

-281 IQRCADISSE
+281 VQRCADISSE

-335 HGGDYKDLCRVTS
+335 HGGDYQDLCRVTS

-371 IEVTEGSYGTDEFIV
+371 IEVTDRSYGTDDFIV
-386 QMAGR
+386 QMAAR

-396 YSDPAELRSWNE
+396 YCDPAELRSWNE
-408 AGADLSDLPVSD
+408 SGAELSDLPVGD
-420 FKPPCDWETTTIEGK
+420 FVPPCEWETATIEGK
-435 QVTLY
+435 EVTLY
-440 PFNRHSLVA
+440 PFNRHALLA
-449 LYDALATKSPRMFLK
+449 LYESLATKSPRMFLK

-474 FDGKLYGDGWYFPI
+474 FDGKQYGDAWFFPM

-500 SSSIDRLENISGDDK
+500 SSSIDRLENLSADDK

-527 GSAAGVKEA
+527 GSASGVKDAAGV
-536 DGTLWFG
+536 LWFG
-543 GLKQAFLADIG
+543 NLRQAFLADIG
-554 LDAFT
+554 LDAFA
-559 GIGEIVDKSTG
+559 GIGTILDTTTG
-570 KAVAPEN
+570 QAVSPTVQS
-577 KPNPVVGGGSKPEQK
+577 KPVSGGGDKPGQK
-592 PVTPEPPKVKPPVDG
+592 PAVPEPPKPAPVDG
-607 ATKNYLK
+607 ATKNYQK

-623 TKGETLKFD
+623 TKNEKLKFD
-632 ADYRGWLRTLVR
+632 ADYRGWLRVLIR
-644 GDSKQCGAIN
+644 GEAKQSGAIN

-668 LSDLGCYYVDD
+668 LADLGCYYIDD
-679 QSSPANVEK
+679 QSNPANVEK

-710 YAKGWDFDGA
+710 YAKGWDFPGA
-720 AYYQQRLITWLER
+720 AYYQQRLITWIER
-733 RKSQIIEKVT
+733 RRPQIIEKVT
-743 AVKEGEGSLPVL
+743 ATKQGEAQLPVL

-770 HKIDTT
+770 QKVDMT
-776 SPYTVINALL
+776 SPYTVIKSLFK
-786 RDYTKADNRLDKDS
+786 DFKKDDNIKR
-800 KKPSKNTRAWND
+800 NTREWND
-812 MMQFVLNRKSDF
+812 LIQFVLNRKADF
-824 DSALVFLKQ
+824 ESALKFLQ
-833 ASATTMGA
+833 HASATTMGA
-841 VHFAVDPNTKS
+841 IHFSVDPNTKS
-852 CYRTDELIIAVE
+852 CYRADELVKAVE
-864 KLMAAGWDI
+864 KLMTANWDI
-873 EATLP
+873 EADLP
-878 NNIPQKHL
+878 RDIPKNHL
-886 LYNPASLLK
+886 LYNHAALLK
-895 ALYPSVKKAMAAE
+895 ALYPSIKKAMAADTVAAGAVI
-908 MQESRNVMEKL
+908 QNL
-919 EGYVGELTQPNLLA
+919 EAYVGELTQENLVT
-933 TLAAIQNLFSTFSA
+933 TLSAIQELFAVFGA
-947 NGIMGSKEL
+947 NGVMGSAEL
-956 RDKYEKAPIDSAK
+956 RVKYDKPPIETAKVILGHTSLISEAVSASPVRQLTAYSSNPLNALCMFLEDFKVIAEKAEEEETK
-969 TIVANVD
+969 ANK
-976 LINNAASAPVVMQLS
+976 
-991 TLATNPLDV
+991 
-1000 LYGFLRDIQTIAQT
+1000 DIS
-1014 AEQEED
+1014 
-1020 KAKKAIAQIGGFAGT
+1020 KAGGFSGSN
-1035 EALSEAALAS
+1035 ALTEAALAS
-1045 LDELYTQLE
+1045 LDALYTQLE
-1054 NMEVRENAVN
+1054 NMEVYVNAVN

>member
-8 SVMERY
+8 LTMERY

-40 FRGGYYEE
+40 FLGGYYEE

-58 SEDQVFDELIYN
+58 SEDELFDQLIYN

-77 VIVRGNHGTGKS
+77 IIVRGGHGTGKS

-122 SVRGAFSQLLEQEAI
+122 SVRGAFSQLLEQDAI

-152 SDSKDEDS
+152 SDSKDESS

-174 NDVTGETYKA
+174 NDISGETYRA

-195 DSRVSEYLLR
+195 DSRVSEHLLR

-213 YTVITAPSNQ
+213 YNVITAPSNQ
-223 ILQDTTIFTDE
+223 ILQDTTIFTEE

-251 QASLFASSLKGDDFE
+251 QASLMASSLKGDDFE
-266 ITKLINYLNGFTREV
+266 ITKLINYLNSFTREV
-281 IQRCADISSE
+281 IQHCADISSE

-371 IEVTEGSYGTDEFIV
+371 IEVTDRSYGTDEFII

-396 YSDPAELRSWNE
+396 YSDPAELRSWYE
-408 AGADLSDLPVSD
+408 SGADSSDLPISD
-420 FKPPCDWETTTIEGK
+420 FAPPCVWETTTIEGK

-440 PFNRHSLVA
+440 PFNRHSLLA
-449 LYDALATKSPRMFLK
+449 LYEALATKSPRMFLK

-474 FDGKLYGDGWYFPI
+474 FDGKQYGDDWYFPI
-488 NPSNAQMANDPH
+488 NSGNIQMANDPH
-500 SSSIDRLENISGDDK
+500 SSSIDRLENISNNDK

-527 GSAAGVKEA
+527 GSATGVKDAE
-536 DGTLWFG
+536 GILWFG
-543 GLKQAFLADIG
+543 GLKQAFLVDIG
-554 LDAFT
+554 LAAFS
-559 GIGEIVDKSTG
+559 GIGEIVDKTTG
-570 KAVAPEN
+570 QTVSPKVKSGPD
-577 KPNPVVGGGSKPEQK
+577 VDGSNNREQK
-592 PVTPEPPKVKPPVDG
+592 PVAPGLPKAKPPVDG

-614 FKSDITAWF
+614 FKADITAWF
-623 TKGETLKFD
+623 TKNETLKYD
-632 ADYRGWLRTLVR
+632 ADYRGWLRTFVR

-668 LSDLGCYYVDD
+668 LSDLGCYYIDD
-679 QSSPANVEK
+679 QSAPANVDK
-688 AIVYMDRSSESRDAL
+688 AIIYMNRSAESRDAL

-710 YAKGWDFDGA
+710 YAKGWDFEGA

-733 RKSQIIEKVT
+733 SKSQIIERVT
-743 AVKEGEGSLPVL
+743 ATKRGEAPLPVL
-755 EWCLTI
+755 EWCLAI

-770 HKIDTT
+770 QKIDTS
-776 SPYTVINALL
+776 SPYTTIKSLL
-786 RDYTKADNRLDKDS
+786 KDFKKDDNIKR
-800 KKPSKNTRAWND
+800 NTREWND
-812 MMQFVLNRKSDF
+812 MIQFVLNRKADF
-824 DSALVFLKQ
+824 ESALTILKQ

-852 CYRTDELIIAVE
+852 CFRADELIAAVE
-864 KLMAAGWDI
+864 KLIAADWDI
-873 EATLP
+873 ETELP
-878 NNIPQKHL
+878 DSIPQKHL
-886 LYNPASLLK
+886 LYNPATLLK
-895 ALYPSVKKAMAAE
+895 SLYPSVKKAMAADTE
-908 MQESRNVMEKL
+908 EAATVVGKL
-919 EGYVGELTQPNLLA
+919 EGYIGDLTQENLI
-933 TLAAIQNLFSTFSA
+933 AAFSGIQNLFAVFAA
-947 NGIMGSKEL
+947 NGIIGSAEL
-956 RDKYEKAPIDSAK
+956 RVKYDKPPID
-969 TIVANVD
+969 TANDILAHVK
-976 LINNAASAPVVMQLS
+976 LINDASTASAVKQLAAYAS
-991 TLATNPLDV
+991 NPLNV
-1000 LYGFLRDIQTIAQT
+1000 LYVYLRDIRDIAQK
-1014 AEQEED
+1014 AEREEAN
-1020 KAKKAIAQIGGFAGT
+1020 AKKDIAMTGSFADT
-1035 EALSEAALAS
+1035 DALSASALAS
-1045 LDELYTQLE
+1045 MNALCTQLE
-1054 NMEVRENAVN
+1054 NMEVYENAAN

>member
-8 SVMERY
+8 LTMERY

-58 SEDQVFDELIYN
+58 SEDELFDQLIYN

-77 VIVRGNHGTGKS
+77 IIVRGGHGTGKS

-108 PATEQLVFLRRLNN
+108 PATEQLIFLRRLNN
-122 SVRGAFSQLLEQEAI
+122 SVRGAFSQLLEQDAI

-152 SDSKDEDS
+152 SDSKDENS

-174 NDVTGETYKA
+174 NDVSGETYRA

-195 DSRVSEYLLR
+195 DSRVSEHLLR

-213 YTVITAPSNQ
+213 YNVITAPSNQ
-223 ILQDTTIFTDE
+223 ILQDATIFTEE

-251 QASLFASSLKGDDFE
+251 QASLMASSLKGDDFE
-266 ITKLINYLNGFTREV
+266 ITKLINYLNSFTREV

-371 IEVTEGSYGTDEFIV
+371 IEVTDRSYGTDEFII

-396 YSDPAELRSWNE
+396 YSDPAELRSWYE
-408 AGADLSDLPVSD
+408 SGADSSDLPISD
-420 FKPPCDWETTTIEGK
+420 FAPPCVWETTTIEGK

-440 PFNRHSLVA
+440 PFNRHSLLA
-449 LYDALATKSPRMFLK
+449 LYEALATKSPRMFLK

-474 FDGKLYGDGWYFPI
+474 FDGKQYGDDWYFPI
-488 NPSNAQMANDPH
+488 NPGNIQMANDPH
-500 SSSIDRLENISGDDK
+500 SSSIDRLENISNNDK

-527 GSAAGVKEA
+527 GSATGVKDAE
-536 DGTLWFG
+536 GILWFG
-543 GLKQAFLADIG
+543 GLKQAFLVDIG
-554 LDAFT
+554 LAAFS
-559 GIGEIVDKSTG
+559 GIGEVVDKTTG
-570 KAVAPEN
+570 QAVSP
-577 KPNPVVGGGSKPEQK
+577 KVKSGPDGDGSNNLEQK
-592 PVTPEPPKVKPPVDG
+592 PVAPGLPKAKPPIDG

-614 FKSDITAWF
+614 FKADITAWF
-623 TKGETLKFD
+623 TKNETLKYD
-632 ADYRGWLRTLVR
+632 ADYRGWLRTFVR

-668 LSDLGCYYVDD
+668 LSDLGCYYIDD
-679 QSSPANVEK
+679 QSAPTNVDK
-688 AIVYMDRSSESRDAL
+688 AIIYMNRSAESRDAL

-710 YAKGWDFDGA
+710 YAKGWDFEGA

-733 RKSQIIEKVT
+733 SKSQIIERVT
-743 AVKEGEGSLPVL
+743 ATKQGEAPLPVL

-770 HKIDTT
+770 QKIDTS
-776 SPYTVINALL
+776 SPYTTIKSLL
-786 RDYTKADNRLDKDS
+786 KDFKKDDNIKR
-800 KKPSKNTRAWND
+800 NTREWND
-812 MMQFVLNRKSDF
+812 MIQFVLNRKADF
-824 DSALVFLKQ
+824 ESALTLLKQ

-852 CYRTDELIIAVE
+852 CFRADELITAVE
-864 KLMAAGWDI
+864 KLIAADWDI
-873 EATLP
+873 ETELP
-878 NNIPQKHL
+878 GSIPQKHL
-886 LYNPASLLK
+886 LYNPATLLK
-895 ALYPSVKKAMAAE
+895 SLYPSVKKAMAADTE
-908 MQESRNVMEKL
+908 EAATVVGKL
-919 EGYVGELTQPNLLA
+919 EGYIGDLTQENLI
-933 TLAAIQNLFSTFSA
+933 AAFSGIQNLFAVFAA
-947 NGIMGSKEL
+947 NGIIGSAEL
-956 RDKYEKAPIDSAK
+956 RVKYDKPPID
-969 TIVANVD
+969 TANDILAHVK
-976 LINNAASAPVVMQLS
+976 LINDASIASAVKQIAAYAS
-991 TLATNPLDV
+991 NPLNV
-1000 LYGFLRDIQTIAQT
+1000 LYVYLRDIRDIAQK
-1014 AEQEED
+1014 AEREEAN
-1020 KAKKAIAQIGGFAGT
+1020 AKKDIAMTGGFADT
-1035 EALSEAALAS
+1035 DALSASALAS
-1045 LDELYTQLE
+1045 MDALYTQLE
-1054 NMEVRENAVN
+1054 NMEVYENAAN

>member
-58 SEDQVFDELIYN
+58 SEDDVFEQLIYN

-122 SVRGAFSQLLEQEAI
+122 SVRGAFSQLLEQGAI

-174 NDVTGETYKA
+174 NDVSGETYKA
-184 VKCRDIASYLA
+184 VKCRDISSYLA

-205 EGGAISKC
+205 EGGAISRC
-213 YTVITAPSNQ
+213 YNVITAPSNQ
-223 ILQDTTIFTDE
+223 ILQDTTIFTEE

-251 QASLFASSLKGDDFE
+251 QASLFAASLKGDDFE

-335 HGGDYKDLCRVTS
+335 HGGDYADLCRVTS

-371 IEVTEGSYGTDEFIV
+371 IEVTDRSYGTDEFIV

-396 YSDPAELRSWNE
+396 YCDPAELRSWTE
-408 AGADLSDLPVSD
+408 SGAELSDLPISD
-420 FKPPCDWETTTIEGK
+420 FAAPCEWETATIGDK
-435 QVTLY
+435 KVTLY
-440 PFNRHSLVA
+440 PFNRHALLSL
-449 LYDALATKSPRMFLK
+449 YEALATKSPRMFLK

-488 NPSNAQMANDPH
+488 NPSNAQMSNDPH
-500 SSSIDRLENISGDDK
+500 SSSIDRLESMSSDDK

-527 GSAAGVKEA
+527 GSASGVKET
-536 DGTLWFG
+536 DGTLRFG
-543 GLKQAFLADIG
+543 GLNQAFLADVG
-554 LDAFT
+554 LQTFT

-570 KAVAPEN
+570 KVVSPDTTP
-577 KPNPVVGGGSKPEQK
+577 KPATAGGGALEQK
-592 PVTPEPPKVKPPVDG
+592 PITPEPPKARPPVDG

-614 FKSDITAWF
+614 FKNDITTWF
-623 TKGETLKFD
+623 TKGETLKYD
-632 ADYRGWLRTLVR
+632 ADYRGWLRILVR

-668 LSDLGCYYVDD
+668 LSDLGCYYIDD
-679 QSSPANVEK
+679 QSAPTNVDR

-710 YAKGWDFDGA
+710 YAKGWDFEGA

-733 RKSQIIEKVT
+733 RKAKIIEKVT
-743 AVKEGEGSLPVL
+743 ATKQGEDPLPVL
-755 EWCLTI
+755 EWCLAI

-770 HKIDTT
+770 QKVDMSSPHAVIKSLFKDFKKDDSIKRDT
-776 SPYTVINALL
+776 SE
-786 RDYTKADNRLDKDS
+786 
-800 KKPSKNTRAWND
+800 WNE
-812 MMQFVLNRKSDF
+812 MIQFVLHHKTDF
-824 DSALVFLKQ
+824 DSALTFLKQ

-841 VHFAVDPNTKS
+841 VHFAIDPNTKS
-852 CYRTDELIIAVE
+852 CFRTDELVLAVE
-864 KLMAAGWDI
+864 RLMAADWDI
-873 EATLP
+873 EAKLP
-878 NNIPQKHL
+878 GSIPQKHL
-886 LYNPASLLK
+886 LYNPATLLK
-895 ALYPSVKKAMAAE
+895 TLYPSVKKAIVADAQEAAK
-908 MQESRNVMEKL
+908 VVGKL
-919 EGYVGELTQPNLLA
+919 EEYIGKLTQENLIDSLS
-933 TLAAIQNLFSTFSA
+933 AIQMLFNVFA
-947 NGIMGSKEL
+947 ENGIWGADEL
-956 RDKYEKAPIDSAK
+956 RVKYGKPPIETAKAVIWH
-969 TIVANVD
+969 VN
-976 LINNAASAPVVMQLS
+976 LINNVASASAVKQLS
-991 TLATNPLDV
+991 AYSGNSLNA
-1000 LYGFLRDIQTIAQT
+1000 LYDFLRDIQTISQKAD
-1014 AEQEED
+1014 QEGA
-1020 KAKKAIAQIGGFAGT
+1020 KARKDIAATGGFTGM
-1035 EALSEAALAS
+1035 EALSEAALTSMEA
-1045 LDELYTQLE
+1045 LYAQLE
-1054 NMEVRENAVN
+1054 NMEVYENASN

>member
-1 MKWEQYR
+1 MKWERYR

-58 SEDQVFDELIYN
+58 SEDEVFEQLIYN

-77 VIVRGNHGTGKS
+77 IIVRGNHGTGKS
-89 HLIRYLKGKFERSP
+89 HLIRYLKGRFERSP

-137 KDPDVAEKLRKFVAS
+137 KDPDIAEKLRKFVAS

-174 NDVTGETYKA
+174 NDVSGENYKP

-213 YTVITAPSNQ
+213 YNVITAPSNQ

-335 HGGDYKDLCRVTS
+335 HGGDYQDLCRVTS

-371 IEVTEGSYGTDEFIV
+371 IEVTDRSYGTDEFIV

-396 YSDPAELRSWNE
+396 YSDPADLRSWNE
-408 AGADLSDLPVSD
+408 SGADLDDLPISD
-420 FKPPCDWETTTIEGK
+420 FAPPCDWETTTIKGK

-440 PFNRHSLVA
+440 PFNRHSLLA
-449 LYDALATKSPRMFLK
+449 LYEALATKSPRMFLK

-474 FDGKLYGDGWYFPI
+474 FDGKLYGDGWYFPM

-500 SSSIDRLENISGDDK
+500 SSAIDRLENISTDDK

-527 GSAAGVKEA
+527 GSAAGVKET

-543 GLKQAFLADIG
+543 GLRQAFLADIG
-554 LDAFT
+554 LEAFS
-559 GIGEIVDKSTG
+559 GIGEIVDKTTG
-570 KAVAPEN
+570 TAVSSDIQP
-577 KPNPVVGGGSKPEQK
+577 K
-592 PVTPEPPKVKPPVDG
+592 PVTDGGEKPDQKPIVPEPPKPRPPVDA

-623 TKGETLKFD
+623 TKNEPLKFD

-668 LSDLGCYYVDD
+668 LSDLGCYYIDD
-679 QSSPANVEK
+679 QSAPANVDK

-710 YAKGWDFDGA
+710 YAKGWDFEDA

-733 RKSQIIEKVT
+733 RRSQIIEKVT
-743 AVKEGEGSLPVL
+743 ATKQGAESLPVL
-755 EWCLTI
+755 EWCLAI

-770 HKIDTT
+770 QKVDTS
-776 SPYTVINALL
+776 SPHAVIKSLFKDFKKDDNIK
-786 RDYTKADNRLDKDS
+786 RD
-800 KKPSKNTRAWND
+800 TREWND
-812 MMQFVLNRKSDF
+812 MIQFVLNRKADF
-824 DSALVFLKQ
+824 ESALIFLKQ

-852 CYRTDELIIAVE
+852 CFRADELVAAVE
-864 KLMAAGWDI
+864 KLMAVDWDI
-873 EATLP
+873 EAELP
-878 NNIPQKHL
+878 NSIPQKHL
-886 LYNPASLLK
+886 LYNPATLLK
-895 ALYPSVKKAMAAE
+895 ALYPSVKKAMAADA
-908 MQESRNVMEKL
+908 QEAATVVGKL
-919 EGYVGELTQPNLLA
+919 EGYIGKLTQENLIA
-933 TLAAIQNLFSTFSA
+933 AFSAIQSLFAVFAA
-947 NGIMGSKEL
+947 NGIIGSAEL
-956 RDKYEKAPIDSAK
+956 RVKYDKPPIDTAK
-969 TIVANVD
+969 DILAYVK
-976 LINNAASAPVVMQLS
+976 LINDAAGASAVKQL
-991 TLATNPLDV
+991 TVYAANPLNA
-1000 LYGFLRDIQTIAQT
+1000 LYVILRDIQAIAQK
-1014 AEQEED
+1014 AEQEEA
-1020 KAKKAIAQIGGFAGT
+1020 KAQKDIVNAGGFAGT
-1035 EALSEAALAS
+1035 DALSEAALAS
-1045 LDELYTQLE
+1045 MDALCTQLE
-1054 NMEVRENAVN
+1054 NMEVYENVAN

>member
-48 GKMPAPTKLM
+48 GKMPTPTKLM
-58 SEDQVFDELIYN
+58 SEDEVFEQLIYN

-77 VIVRGNHGTGKS
+77 IIVRGNHGTGKS
-89 HLIRYLKGKFERSP
+89 HLIRYLKGRFERSP

-137 KDPDVAEKLRKFVAS
+137 KDPDIAEKLRKFVAS

-174 NDVTGETYKA
+174 NDVSGENYKP

-213 YTVITAPSNQ
+213 YNVITAPSNQ

-335 HGGDYKDLCRVTS
+335 HGGDYQDLCRVTS

-371 IEVTEGSYGTDEFIV
+371 IEVTDRSYGTDEFIV

-396 YSDPAELRSWNE
+396 YSDPADLRSWYE
-408 AGADLSDLPVSD
+408 SGADLDDLPISD
-420 FKPPCDWETTTIEGK
+420 FAPPCDWETTTIKGK

-440 PFNRHSLVA
+440 PFNRHSLLA
-449 LYDALATKSPRMFLK
+449 LYEALATKSPRMFLK

-474 FDGKLYGDGWYFPI
+474 FDGKLYGDGWYFPM

-500 SSSIDRLENISGDDK
+500 SSAIDRLENISTDDK

-527 GSAAGVKEA
+527 GSAAGVKET

-543 GLKQAFLADIG
+543 GLRQAFLADIG
-554 LDAFT
+554 LEAFS
-559 GIGEIVDKSTG
+559 GIGEIVDKTTG
-570 KAVAPEN
+570 TAVSSDIQP
-577 KPNPVVGGGSKPEQK
+577 K
-592 PVTPEPPKVKPPVDG
+592 PVTDGGEKPDQKPIVPEPPKPRPPVDA

-623 TKGETLKFD
+623 TKNEPLKFD

-668 LSDLGCYYVDD
+668 LSDLGCYYIDD
-679 QSSPANVEK
+679 QSAPANVDK

-710 YAKGWDFDGA
+710 YAKGWDFEDA

-733 RKSQIIEKVT
+733 RRSQIIEKVT
-743 AVKEGEGSLPVL
+743 ATKQGAESLPVL
-755 EWCLTI
+755 EWCLAI

-770 HKIDTT
+770 QKVDTS
-776 SPYTVINALL
+776 SPHAVIKSLFKDFKKDDNIK
-786 RDYTKADNRLDKDS
+786 RD
-800 KKPSKNTRAWND
+800 TREWND
-812 MMQFVLNRKSDF
+812 MIQFVLNRKADF
-824 DSALVFLKQ
+824 ESALIFLKQ

-841 VHFAVDPNTKS
+841 VHFAGDPNTKS
-852 CYRTDELIIAVE
+852 CFRADELVAAVE
-864 KLMAAGWDI
+864 KLMAVDWDI
-873 EATLP
+873 EAELP
-878 NNIPQKHL
+878 NSIPQKHL
-886 LYNPASLLK
+886 LYNPATLLK
-895 ALYPSVKKAMAAE
+895 ALYPRVKKAMAADA
-908 MQESRNVMEKL
+908 QEAATVVGKL
-919 EGYVGELTQPNLLA
+919 EGYIGKLTQENLIA
-933 TLAAIQNLFSTFSA
+933 AFSAIQSLFAVFAA
-947 NGIMGSKEL
+947 NGIIGSAEL
-956 RDKYEKAPIDSAK
+956 RVKYDKPPIDTAK
-969 TIVANVD
+969 GILAYVK
-976 LINNAASAPVVMQLS
+976 LINDAAGASAVKQL
-991 TLATNPLDV
+991 TVYAANPLNA
-1000 LYGFLRDIQTIAQT
+1000 LYVILRDIQAIAQK
-1014 AEQEED
+1014 AEQEEA
-1020 KAKKAIAQIGGFAGT
+1020 KAQKDIVNVGGFAGT
-1035 EALSEAALAS
+1035 DALSEAALAS
-1045 LDELYTQLE
+1045 MDALCTQLE
-1054 NMEVRENAVN
+1054 NMEVYENVAN

>member
-8 SVMERY
+8 SIMERY

-58 SEDQVFDELIYN
+58 SEDEVFEQLIYN

-77 VIVRGNHGTGKS
+77 VIVRGGHGTGKS

-174 NDVTGETYKA
+174 NDVSGETYKA

-213 YTVITAPSNQ
+213 YNVITAPSNQ

-371 IEVTEGSYGTDEFIV
+371 IEVTDRSYGTDEFIV

-408 AGADLSDLPVSD
+408 SGADLSDLPISD
-420 FKPPCDWETTTIEGK
+420 FAPPCDWETTTIEGK

-440 PFNRHSLVA
+440 PFNRHSLLA
-449 LYDALATKSPRMFLK
+449 LYEALATKSPRMFLK

-500 SSSIDRLENISGDDK
+500 SSSIDRLENISADDK

-527 GSAAGVKEA
+527 GSASGVKEA

-554 LDAFT
+554 LEAFT

-570 KAVAPEN
+570 KAVSPED
-577 KPNPVVGGGSKPEQK
+577 KPKPVVGGGNGPEQK
-592 PVTPEPPKVKPPVDG
+592 PVVPEPPKAKPPVDG

-623 TKGETLKFD
+623 TKNETLKYD
-632 ADYRGWLRTLVR
+632 ADYRGWLRVFIKGT
-644 GDSKQCGAIN
+644 DHPKTAQPGAIN
-654 WQDIGVPAYIAEER
+654 WQDMGVSAYIAEER
-668 LSDLGCYYVDD
+668 LSDLGCYYIDD
-679 QSSPANVEK
+679 QSSPANAAK
-688 AIVYMDRSSESRDAL
+688 AIVYMDRSAESRDAL

-710 YAKGWDFDGA
+710 YARGWDFEGA

-733 RKSQIIEKVT
+733 RKAQIIEKVT
-743 AVKEGEGSLPVL
+743 ATKRDETNLPVL
-755 EWCLTI
+755 EWCLAI

-770 HKIDTT
+770 QTIDTK
-776 SPYTVINALL
+776 SPYTVIESLFKEFKKDDKIK
-786 RDYTKADNRLDKDS
+786 RD
-800 KKPSKNTRAWND
+800 TREWND
-812 MMQFVLNRKSDF
+812 MIQFVLNRNADF
-824 DSALVFLKQ
+824 DSALTFLQ
-833 ASATTMGA
+833 RASTAVMGA
-841 VHFAVDPNTKS
+841 VHFSVDSNTKA
-852 CYRTDELIIAVE
+852 CYRADELVVAVE
-864 KLMAAGWDI
+864 KLMAANWDI
-873 EATLP
+873 EAELP
-878 NNIPQKHL
+878 DVIPQKHL
-886 LYNPASLLK
+886 LYNPATLLK
-895 ALYPSVKKAMAAE
+895 SLYSSIKKAMAADTRE
-908 MQESRNVMEKL
+908 AATVVGKL
-919 EGYVGELTQPNLLA
+919 QDYIGELTQENLIASLS
-933 TLAAIQNLFSTFSA
+933 AIQDLFAVFAA
-947 NGIMGSKEL
+947 NGIIGSAEL
-956 RDKYEKAPIDSAK
+956 RVKYDKPPIDTAK
-969 TIVANVD
+969 DVINRVK
-976 LINNAASAPVVMQLS
+976 LIADAASVSAVEQLTAYS
-991 TLATNPLDV
+991 SNPLNA
-1000 LYGFLRDIQTIAQT
+1000 LYDFLRDIQ
-1014 AEQEED
+1014 
-1020 KAKKAIAQIGGFAGT
+1020 AIAQKAAQEEAKARKDIANTGGFAGT
-1035 EALSEAALAS
+1035 DALSEAALAS
-1045 LDELYTQLE
+1045 MDALYTQLE
-1054 NMEVRENAVN
+1054 NMEVYENAVN

>member
-58 SEDQVFDELIYN
+58 SEDEVFEQLIYN

-77 VIVRGNHGTGKS
+77 IIVRGNHGTGKS
-89 HLIRYLKGKFERSP
+89 HLIRYLKGRFERSP

-137 KDPDVAEKLRKFVAS
+137 KDPDIAEKLRKFVAS

-174 NDVTGETYKA
+174 NDVSGETYKA

-213 YTVITAPSNQ
+213 YNVITAPSNQ

-335 HGGDYKDLCRVTS
+335 HGGDYQDLCRVTS

-371 IEVTEGSYGTDEFIV
+371 IEVTDRSYGTDEFIV

-396 YSDPAELRSWNE
+396 YNDPAELRSWYKS
-408 AGADLSDLPVSD
+408 GADLGDLPISD
-420 FKPPCDWETTTIEGK
+420 FAPPCDWETTTIKGK

-440 PFNRHSLVA
+440 PFNRHSLLA
-449 LYDALATKSPRMFLK
+449 LYEALATKSPRMFLK

-474 FDGKLYGDGWYFPI
+474 FDGKLYGDGWYFPM

-500 SSSIDRLENISGDDK
+500 SSAIDRLENISTDDK

-527 GSAAGVKEA
+527 GSAAGVKET

-543 GLKQAFLADIG
+543 GLRQAFLADIG
-554 LDAFT
+554 LEAFS
-559 GIGEIVDKSTG
+559 GIGEIVDKTTG
-570 KAVAPEN
+570 ATVSPDVQPKSVTDDGE
-577 KPNPVVGGGSKPEQK
+577 KPDQK
-592 PVTPEPPKVKPPVDG
+592 TIVPEPPKPRPPVDA

-623 TKGETLKFD
+623 TKNEPLKFD

-644 GDSKQCGAIN
+644 GDSKQCGTIN

-668 LSDLGCYYVDD
+668 LSDLGCYYIDD
-679 QSSPANVEK
+679 QSAPANVDK

-710 YAKGWDFDGA
+710 YAKGWDFEDA

-733 RKSQIIEKVT
+733 RRSQIVEKVT
-743 AVKEGEGSLPVL
+743 TTKPGAESLPVL
-755 EWCLTI
+755 EWCLAI

-770 HKIDTT
+770 QKVDTS
-776 SPYTVINALL
+776 SPYAVIKSLFKDFKKDDTIK
-786 RDYTKADNRLDKDS
+786 RD
-800 KKPSKNTRAWND
+800 TREWND
-812 MMQFVLNRKSDF
+812 MIQFVLNRKADF
-824 DSALVFLKQ
+824 ESALTFLKQ

-852 CYRTDELIIAVE
+852 CFRADELVAAVE
-864 KLMAAGWDI
+864 KLMAADWDI
-873 EATLP
+873 EAELP
-878 NNIPQKHL
+878 NSIPQKHL
-886 LYNPASLLK
+886 LYNPATLLK
-895 ALYPSVKKAMAAE
+895 ALYPSVKKAMAADA
-908 MQESRNVMEKL
+908 QEAATVVGKL
-919 EGYVGELTQPNLLA
+919 EGYIGKLTQENLIA
-933 TLAAIQNLFSTFSA
+933 AFSAIQSLFAVFAA
-947 NGIMGSKEL
+947 NGIIGSAEL
-956 RDKYEKAPIDSAK
+956 RVKYDKPPIDTAK
-969 TIVANVD
+969 SILAYVK
-976 LINNAASAPVVMQLS
+976 LINDAAGASAVKQL
-991 TLATNPLDV
+991 TVYAANPLNA
-1000 LYGFLRDIQTIAQT
+1000 LYVILRDIQAIAQK
-1014 AEQEED
+1014 AEQEEA
-1020 KAKKAIAQIGGFAGT
+1020 KAQKDIVNAGGFAGT
-1035 EALSEAALAS
+1035 DALSEAALAS
-1045 LDELYTQLE
+1045 MDALCTQLE
-1054 NMEVRENAVN
+1054 NMEVYENVAN

>member
-8 SVMERY
+8 FVMEQY

-27 FMSTHMPFSSLEL
+27 FMSSHMPFSSLEL

-48 GKMPAPTKLM
+48 GKMPAPASLL
-58 SEDQVFDELIYN
+58 SEDEVFEQLIYN
-70 PDNEHRM
+70 PNNEHRM
-77 VIVRGNHGTGKS
+77 IIVRGNHGTGKS
-89 HLIRYLKGKFERSP
+89 HLIRFLKGKFERSP

-122 SVRGAFSQLLEQEAI
+122 SVRGAFSQLLEQDAI

-174 NDVTGETYKA
+174 NDVSGETYKA
-184 VKCRDIASYLA
+184 VKCRDIASYLG

-205 EGGAISKC
+205 EDGPISRC
-213 YTVITAPSNQ
+213 YNVITAPSNQ

-251 QASLFASSLKGDDFE
+251 QASLFAASLKGDDFE

-335 HGGDYKDLCRVTS
+335 HGGDYADLCRVTS

-371 IEVTEGSYGTDEFIV
+371 IEVTDRSYGTDEFII
-386 QMAGR
+386 QMTGR
-391 YLNAI
+391 DLNAI
-396 YSDPAELRSWNE
+396 YCDPAELRSWNE
-408 AGADLSDLPVSD
+408 SGADLSELPISD
-420 FKPPCDWETTTIEGK
+420 FTPPCDWETTTIEGK

-440 PFNRHSLVA
+440 PFNRHSLLA
-449 LYDALATKSPRMFLK
+449 LYESLATKSPRMFLK

-474 FDGKLYGDGWYFPI
+474 FDGKLYGDEWYFPI
-488 NPSNAQMANDPH
+488 NPSNVQMANDPH
-500 SSSIDRLENISGDDK
+500 SSSIDRLENISAEDK

-527 GSAAGVKEA
+527 GSASGVKDA

-543 GLKQAFLADIG
+543 GLKQAFLVDIG
-554 LDAFT
+554 LDTFT
-559 GIGEIVDKSTG
+559 GIGEIVDKTTG
-570 KAVAPEN
+570 QAVSPEV
-577 KPNPVVGGGSKPEQK
+577 KPKSVVDDGNKPEQK
-592 PVTPEPPKVKPPVDG
+592 LTVPEPPKAKPPVDG

-623 TKGETLKFD
+623 TKNETLKYD
-632 ADYRGWLRTLVR
+632 ADYRRWLRVFVKGT
-644 GDSKQCGAIN
+644 DHPQTAQPGAIN

-668 LSDLGCYYVDD
+668 LSDLGCYYIDD
-679 QSSPANVEK
+679 QSSPANAAK
-688 AIVYMDRSSESRDAL
+688 AIVYMDRSAESRDAL

-710 YAKGWDFDGA
+710 YARGWDFEGA

-733 RKSQIIEKVT
+733 RKPQIIEKVT
-743 AVKEGEGSLPVL
+743 ATKCDEADLPVL
-755 EWCLTI
+755 EWCLAI

-770 HKIDTT
+770 QKIDTK
-776 SPYTVINALL
+776 SPYTVIESLL
-786 RDYTKADNRLDKDS
+786 KDIKKDDKIKRD
-800 KKPSKNTRAWND
+800 TREWND
-812 MMQFVLNRKSDF
+812 MIQFILNRNADF
-824 DSALVFLKQ
+824 DSALTFLQ
-833 ASATTMGA
+833 RASTAVMGA
-841 VHFAVDPNTKS
+841 VHFSVDSNAKA
-852 CYRTDELIIAVE
+852 CFRADELVIAVE
-864 KLMAAGWDI
+864 KLMAAKWDI
-873 EATLP
+873 EAELP
-878 NNIPQKHL
+878 DVIPQKHL
-886 LYNPASLLK
+886 LYNPATLLK
-895 ALYPSVKKAMAAE
+895 SLYSSIKKAMVADTREAAI
-908 MQESRNVMEKL
+908 VVGKL
-919 EGYVGELTQPNLLA
+919 QDYIGELTQENLIASLS
-933 TLAAIQNLFSTFSA
+933 AIQDLFAVFAA
-947 NGIMGSKEL
+947 NGIIGSAEL
-956 RDKYEKAPIDSAK
+956 RVKYDKPPIDTAK
-969 TIVANVD
+969 DVIKRVKLMAD
-976 LINNAASAPVVMQLS
+976 AASVSAVEQLTAYS
-991 TLATNPLDV
+991 SNPLNV
-1000 LYGFLRDIQTIAQT
+1000 LCDFLRDIQVIALKAT
-1014 AEQEED
+1014 QEEA
-1020 KAKKAIAQIGGFAGT
+1020 KARKDIENTGGLTDT

-1045 LDELYTQLE
+1045 LTALYSQLE
-1054 NMEVRENAVN
+1054 NMEVYENAVN

>member
-58 SEDQVFDELIYN
+58 SEDEVFEQLIYN

-77 VIVRGNHGTGKS
+77 IIVRGNHGTGKS
-89 HLIRYLKGKFERSP
+89 HLIRYLKGRFERSP

-137 KDPDVAEKLRKFVAS
+137 KDPDIAEKLRKFVAS

-174 NDVTGETYKA
+174 NDVSGENYKP

-213 YTVITAPSNQ
+213 YNVITAPSNQ

-335 HGGDYKDLCRVTS
+335 HGGDYQDLCRVTS

-371 IEVTEGSYGTDEFIV
+371 IEVTDRSYGTDEFIV

-396 YSDPAELRSWNE
+396 YSDPADLRSWYE
-408 AGADLSDLPVSD
+408 SGADLDDLPISD
-420 FKPPCDWETTTIEGK
+420 FAPPCDWETTTIKGK

-440 PFNRHSLVA
+440 PFNRHSLLA
-449 LYDALATKSPRMFLK
+449 LYEALATKSPRMFLK
-464 NVIRAQLKEY
+464 NVIRAQLKEF
-474 FDGKLYGDGWYFPI
+474 FDGKLYGDGWYFPM

-500 SSSIDRLENISGDDK
+500 SSAIDRLENISTDDK

-527 GSAAGVKEA
+527 GSAAGVKET

-543 GLKQAFLADIG
+543 GLRQAFLADIG
-554 LDAFT
+554 LEAFS
-559 GIGEIVDKSTG
+559 GIGEIVDKTTG
-570 KAVAPEN
+570 TAVSSDVQP
-577 KPNPVVGGGSKPEQK
+577 K
-592 PVTPEPPKVKPPVDG
+592 PVTDGGEKPNQKPIVPEPPKPRPPVDV

-623 TKGETLKFD
+623 TKNEPLKFD

-654 WQDIGVPAYIAEER
+654 WQDNGVPAYIAEER
-668 LSDLGCYYVDD
+668 LSDLGCYYIDD
-679 QSSPANVEK
+679 QSAPANVDK

-710 YAKGWDFDGA
+710 YAKGWDFEDA

-733 RKSQIIEKVT
+733 RRSQIIEKVT
-743 AVKEGEGSLPVL
+743 ATKQGAESLPVL
-755 EWCLTI
+755 EWCLAI

-770 HKIDTT
+770 QKVDTS
-776 SPYTVINALL
+776 SPHAVIKSLFKDFKKDDNIK
-786 RDYTKADNRLDKDS
+786 RD
-800 KKPSKNTRAWND
+800 TREWND
-812 MMQFVLNRKSDF
+812 MIQFVLNRKADF
-824 DSALVFLKQ
+824 ESALIFLKQ

-852 CYRTDELIIAVE
+852 CFRADELVAAVE
-864 KLMAAGWDI
+864 KLMAVDWDI
-873 EATLP
+873 EAELP
-878 NNIPQKHL
+878 SSIPQKHL
-886 LYNPASLLK
+886 LYNPATLLK
-895 ALYPSVKKAMAAE
+895 ALYPSVKKAMAADA
-908 MQESRNVMEKL
+908 QEAATVVGKL
-919 EGYVGELTQPNLLA
+919 EGYIGKLTQENLIA
-933 TLAAIQNLFSTFSA
+933 AFSAIQSLFAVFAA
-947 NGIMGSKEL
+947 NGIIGSAEL
-956 RDKYEKAPIDSAK
+956 RVKYDKPPIDTAK
-969 TIVANVD
+969 DILAYVK
-976 LINNAASAPVVMQLS
+976 LINDAAGASAVKQL
-991 TLATNPLDV
+991 TVYAANPLNA
-1000 LYGFLRDIQTIAQT
+1000 LYVILRDIQAIAQK
-1014 AEQEED
+1014 AEQEEA
-1020 KAKKAIAQIGGFAGT
+1020 KAQKDIVNAGGFAGT
-1035 EALSEAALAS
+1035 DALSEAALAS
-1045 LDELYTQLE
+1045 MDALCTQLE
-1054 NMEVRENAVN
+1054 NMEVYENVAN

>member
-58 SEDQVFDELIYN
+58 SEDEVFEQLIYN

-77 VIVRGNHGTGKS
+77 IIVRGNHGTGKS

-122 SVRGAFSQLLEQEAI
+122 SVRGAFSQLLAQDAI

-174 NDVTGETYKA
+174 NDVSGETYKA

-195 DSRVSEYLLR
+195 DSRVSEHLLR

-213 YTVITAPSNQ
+213 YNVITAPSNQ

-335 HGGDYKDLCRVTS
+335 HGGDYQDLCRVTS

-371 IEVTEGSYGTDEFIV
+371 IEVTDRSYGTDEFII

-396 YSDPAELRSWNE
+396 YSDPAELRNWYES
-408 AGADLSDLPVSD
+408 GADLGDLPISD
-420 FKPPCDWETTTIEGK
+420 FTPPCDWETTTIEGK
-435 QVTLY
+435 EVTLY
-440 PFNRHSLVA
+440 PFNRHSLLT
-449 LYDALATKSPRMFLK
+449 LYEALATKSPRMFLK

-474 FDGKLYGDGWYFPI
+474 FDGKLYGDVWYFPM

-500 SSSIDRLENISGDDK
+500 SSAIDRLENISNDDK
-515 NRLKAVFAIWGD
+515 NRLKAIFAIWGD
-527 GSAAGVKEA
+527 GSAAGVKET
-536 DGTLWFG
+536 DSTLWFG
-543 GLKQAFLADIG
+543 GLRQAFLADIG
-554 LDAFT
+554 LEAFA
-559 GIGEIVDKSTG
+559 GIGEIVDKTTG
-570 KAVAPEN
+570 TTVSLDV
-577 KPNPVVGGGSKPEQK
+577 KPKPVTGDGEKPDQK
-592 PVTPEPPKVKPPVDG
+592 PVVPEPPKAKPPVDG

-614 FKSDITAWF
+614 FKNDITAWF
-623 TKGETLKFD
+623 TKNEPLKYD

-654 WQDIGVPAYIAEER
+654 WQDIGIPAYIAEER
-668 LSDLGCYYVDD
+668 LSDLGCYYIDD
-679 QSSPANVEK
+679 QSAPANIDK

-710 YAKGWDFDGA
+710 YAKGWDFEGA

-733 RKSQIIEKVT
+733 RKPQIIEKVT
-743 AVKEGEGSLPVL
+743 ATKKGEDSLPVL
-755 EWCLTI
+755 EWCLAI

-770 HKIDTT
+770 QKVDTS
-776 SPYTVINALL
+776 SPHAVIKSLFKDFKKDDNIK
-786 RDYTKADNRLDKDS
+786 RD
-800 KKPSKNTRAWND
+800 TREWND
-812 MMQFVLNRKSDF
+812 MIQFVLNRKADF
-824 DSALVFLKQ
+824 ESALIFLKQ

-852 CYRTDELIIAVE
+852 CFRADELVAAVE
-864 KLMAAGWDI
+864 KLMAADWDI
-873 EATLP
+873 EAELP
-878 NNIPQKHL
+878 NSIPQKHL
-886 LYNPASLLK
+886 LYNPATLLK
-895 ALYPSVKKAMAAE
+895 ALYPSVKRAMAADA
-908 MQESRNVMEKL
+908 QEAAAVVGKL
-919 EGYVGELTQPNLLA
+919 EGYIGKLTQENLIA
-933 TLAAIQNLFSTFSA
+933 AFSAIQSLFAVFAA
-947 NGIMGSKEL
+947 NGIIGSAEL
-956 RDKYEKAPIDSAK
+956 QVKYDKPPIDTAK
-969 TIVANVD
+969 GILAYVK
-976 LINNAASAPVVMQLS
+976 LINDAADAPAVKQL
-991 TLATNPLDV
+991 TVYAANPLNA
-1000 LYGFLRDIQTIAQT
+1000 LYVILRDIQTIAQK
-1014 AEQEED
+1014 AEQEEA
-1020 KAKKAIAQIGGFAGT
+1020 KAQKDIGNAGGFVGT
-1035 EALSEAALAS
+1035 DALSEAALAS
-1045 LDELYTQLE
+1045 MDALCTQLE
-1054 NMEVRENAVN
+1054 NMEVYENVAN